1 MLILATGTSTE
12 PRLTA
17 SGFSLIELLVVLL
30 LIGIIL
36 TMATLAVRPGLGT
49 ADGDDE
55 AARLAALLQLAREQA
70 VLQGVEHGLELNR
83 GSYQLLA
90 LGSDDWQPLADP
102 IWRLRTLPQELHL
115 RLAVEGRSVAL
126 PETLEGKPQLLL
138 FSSGE
143 MTPFTLELQGPTTV
157 CRLTGDGLAD
167 LPPPT
172 CEPA

>member
-1 MLILATGTSTE
+1 MPTSETGSSTE
-12 PRLTA
+12 PLTTDG
-17 SGFSLIELLVVLL
+17 GFSLIELLVVLL

-36 TMATLAVRPGLGT
+36 TMATLTVRPGLGV

-70 VLQGVEHGLELNR
+70 VLQGDEHGLELNS
-83 GSYQLLA
+83 GSYRLLMLDNRVWA
-90 LGSDDWQPLADP
+90 PLTDP
-102 IWRLRTLPQELHL
+102 VWRPRILPPELRLRLT
-115 RLAVEGRSVAL
+115 VEGRAVAL
-126 PETLEGKPQLLL
+126 PDSAEGEPQLLL

-143 MTPFTLELQGPTTV
+143 MTPFTLEIEGMTTV

-172 CEPA
+172 CEPV